1 MVSMHPHEH
10 DLAGDGAGRQVQSVD
25 QLDLQRREEALA
37 KALSRHAPVR
47 SDDWA
52 PRAWNELLV
61 LLKVLRARQPVG
73 RLYVMLDN
81 FSPHRRGEIRD
92 CDPGRTASGLNWH
105 PLHPKR
111 PATRAPLHGVPGLRA
126 ELDQVRLDALNDSVD
141 TVGIN
146 VGHAD
151 PALLLVGHPMGERSI
166 ASRLEESRDRDGVTA
181 AGRHDLTDRALEA
194 GPTIT
199 VSTTSGSC
207 SPPLPGR
214 VASVAPEITAPI
226 GHP

>member
-1 MVSMHPHEH
+1 MVLLVDDGRDCPDRGVPTPVVSMHPHEH

-81 FSPHRRGEIRD
+81 FSPHRRGST
-92 CDPGRTASGLNWH
+92 G
-105 PLHPKR
+105 
-111 PATRAPLHGVPGLRA
+111 
-126 ELDQVRLDALNDSVD
+126 
-141 TVGIN
+141 
-146 VGHAD
+146 
-151 PALLLVGHPMGERSI
+151 
-166 ASRLEESRDRDGVTA
+166 DRHTA
-181 AGRHDLTDRALEA
+181 A
-194 GPTIT
+194 PN
-199 VSTTSGSC
+199 SGS
-207 SPPLPGR
+207 
-214 VASVAPEITAPI
+214 
-226 GHP
+226 